1 MEVMK
6 TMSLLEIDQHWP
18 EAQKE
23 LKSGCGIV
31 VTRDGETVGRLVPME
46 VEEEKPRKRFDPEEH
61 RRWMEE
67 MWGDSEPFDSTPAL
81 MESREER
88 RRP

>member
-1 MEVMK
+1 MK

-18 EAQKE
+18 EAQKV

-46 VEEEKPRKRFDPEEH
+46 VEEEKPRKRFDAEEH

-67 MWGDSEPFDSTPAL
+67 MWGGETFDTLTPL
-81 MESREER
+81 MESREDR
-88 RRP
+88 KLI